1 MKKRN
6 SMSSSVS
13 LSAGKLPMIKNN
25 LALSIAVSMLLPM
38 GSIAQE
44 AKDQSKEQENTTKE
58 QPAVKKLDTVKIEA
72 IALEANPNAQEGV
85 PYKAQ
90 FSGDDRHTRPLAE
103 IPQNISVITKASIEE
118 SGYTDLRQI
127 LDAQPGITIGT
138 GENGNAFGD
147 RYIIRGQEA
156 RSDVFVDGLRDPGM
170 TTRESFAIEQI
181 EITKGPNSSFAG
193 RGTSG
198 GAVNAITKQATT
210 DYDYTSLTAG
220 AGTDSHTR
228 IVLDSNQALN
238 DELAIRANFLYG
250 KEDVPDRAPADR
262 ERKGVAISGLYIPT
276 DELEIVLDYYGL
288 DARDTP
294 DMGSYLTGTAPNRK
308 PAKDVPVYAQKQDFL
323 ESDVD
328 TVTARVKYFFNSDVR
343 LTNITRKGTADNGYV
358 VTGARGTFTGV
369 NNPGGVYATA
379 TLSSHH
385 GWQEVDYFANQT
397 NLFINKEIAGLN
409 HEFILSAE
417 YTDHSV
423 LNGVY
428 NLTSSG
434 QNCITGTGSTL
445 NSWCISGV
453 DGKTVAGLNNIMN
466 RKIAK
471 GNWDIDWAVKA
482 TSISAMDTVDL
493 NDSWT
498 VFAGV
503 RSDRFDFD
511 MGTQNTNTLAKNQY
525 DYSDSLINGHVGITY
540 DINEEA
546 NVYLSFA
553 SASDINGGESDV
565 GTSSGYGGVVIH
577 NGNVAGAD
585 PESSKNIELGT
596 KWNIFDEELL
606 LTAAIFQITKSDVME
621 GANYDSVGTFNTGEN
636 RVRGIEFGATG
647 EITDKLAVQAG
658 ATFMDAEVLESAT
671 ANNVGK
677 TLSNFADTT
686 ASIQLKYQFTE
697 KFGLGAAAKY
707 ESDRYAGQ
715 PDTAA
720 AFDAEGRYSQPIPAY
735 TVFDVFATYDIT
747 EKLDARLNIGN
758 ISNKDYYLAAYRS
771 GSFLYKG
778 DARTVRLTLNYN
790 F

>member
-1 MKKRN
+1 MKKN
-6 SMSSSVS
+6 STPASTPMSAANPA
-13 LSAGKLPMIKNN
+13 LTKNR
-25 LALSIAVSMLLPM
+25 LALSIAVAMLLPL
-38 GSIAQE
+38 GAIAKE
-44 AKDQSKEQENTTKE
+44 AGDQSKEQKNATKE
-58 QPAVKKLDTVKIEA
+58 QPAIKKLDAVKIEA
-72 IALEANPNAQEGV
+72 TALEANPNAQEGV

-103 IPQNISVITKASIEE
+103 TPQNISVLTKASIEE

-170 TTRESFAIEQI
+170 TTRESFVIEQV

-210 DYDYTSLTAG
+210 DYDYASLAAG
-220 AGTDSHTR
+220 VGTDSHTR
-228 IVLDSNQALN
+228 VVLDTNQALTE
-238 DELAIRANFLYG
+238 ELAVRANFLYA
-250 KEDVPDRAPADR
+250 KEDVPDRTPADR
-262 ERKGVAISGLYIPT
+262 ERKGVAVSGLYMPT

-288 DARDTP
+288 QAEDTP
-294 DMGSYLTGTAPNRK
+294 DMGSYLTGTVPNRK
-308 PAKDVPVYAQKQDFL
+308 PAKNVPVYAQKQDFL

-328 TVTARVKYFFNSDVR
+328 TVTARVKYRFNSDVR
-343 LTNITRKGTADNGYV
+343 LSNITRKGTSDNGYV
-358 VTGARGTFTGV
+358 VTGIRGTFTGV
-369 NNPGGVYATA
+369 NNPGGVYATS
-379 TLSSHH
+379 TLSSHN

-397 NLFINKEIAGLN
+397 NLFVNQEIAGMN

-428 NLTSSG
+428 NLTNSG
-434 QNCITGTGSTL
+434 QNCITGTAATA
-445 NSWCISGV
+445 NSWCAIGA
-453 DGKTVAGLNNIMN
+453 DGKAVAGLNNIMN

-482 TSISAMDTVDL
+482 TSVSLMDTVDL

-498 VFAGV
+498 LFAGV

-511 MGTQNTNTLAKNQY
+511 MGTQNTNTLVQARY
-525 DYSDSLINGHVGITY
+525 DYSDTLINGHIGITY
-540 DINEEA
+540 DINDEA
-546 NVYLSFA
+546 NIYLSYA

-577 NGNVAGAD
+577 NGSVAGAD

-596 KWNIFDEELL
+596 KWNIFDEQLL

-621 GANYDSVGTFNTGEN
+621 GANYDAVGTFNTGEN

-647 EITDKLAVQAG
+647 KITDKLVVQAG

-671 ANNVGK
+671 ATNVGK

-697 KFGLGAAAKY
+697 KFGLGGAAKY

-720 AFDAEGRYSQPIPAY
+720 AFDSEGRYSQPIPAY
-735 TVFDVFATYDIT
+735 TVFDVFATYDFT
-747 EKLDARLNIGN
+747 KKLDARLNIGN
-758 ISNKDYYLAAYRS
+758 VTNKDYYLAAYRS